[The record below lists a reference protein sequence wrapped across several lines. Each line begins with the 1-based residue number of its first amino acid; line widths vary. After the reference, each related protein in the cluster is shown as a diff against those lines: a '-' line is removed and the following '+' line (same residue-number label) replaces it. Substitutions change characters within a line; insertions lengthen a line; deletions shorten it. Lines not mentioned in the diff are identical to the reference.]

1 MCIFQVICS
10 RCTAPSSELKNQIR
24 SFLEGLSSLEHLHL
38 KMCTFSQYPQ
48 FLLFLGTIVSEF
60 LGRKAP
66 FFIGLWSA
74 LGARGHCHVIAKF
87 FLNIHHPSK
96 IFSFKNLAVKLTTPG
111 VDRSFSNNN
120 PYLLIIHT

>member
-10 RCTAPSSELKNQIR
+10 RFTAASSELKNQIR

-38 KMCTFSQYPQ
+38 KMCKFSPYPQ
-48 FLLFLGTIVSEF
+48 FPLFLGTIVSEF

-74 LGARGHCHVIAKF
+74 LGARGHRHVIAKF
-87 FLNIHHPSK
+87 FLNIYQSSK
-96 IFSFKNLAVKLTTPG
+96 TFSFKNSAVNTEYS
-111 VDRSFSNNN
+111 RSRQKFSYNN

>member
-38 KMCTFSQYPQ
+38 KMYKFSPYPQ
-48 FLLFLGTIVSEF
+48 FLLFLGTIVSQF

-66 FFIGLWSA
+66 SLLQGCGLLW
-74 LGARGHCHVIAKF
+74 GQGG
-87 FLNIHHPSK
+87 
-96 IFSFKNLAVKLTTPG
+96 TTM
-111 VDRSFSNNN
+111 
-120 PYLLIIHT
+120 

>member
-24 SFLEGLSSLEHLHL
+24 RFLEGLSSLEHLHL
-38 KMCTFSQYPQ
+38 KMCKFSPYPQ
-48 FLLFLGTIVSEF
+48 FPLCLGTIVSEF

-66 FFIGLWSA
+66 FSIGLWSA

-87 FLNIHHPSK
+87 FLNIHHSSK
-96 IFSFKNLAVKLTTPG
+96 TFSFKNLAVKLTTPG
-111 VDRSFSNNN
+111 VGRSFSNSN
-120 PYLLIIHT
+120 PYLSIIHT

>member
-38 KMCTFSQYPQ
+38 KMCKFSPYPQ
-48 FLLFLGTIVSEF
+48 FPLFLGTIVSEF

-87 FLNIHHPSK
+87 FLNIHHSSK
-96 IFSFKNLAVKLTTPG
+96 TFSFKNLAVNTEHS
-111 VDRSFSNNN
+111 RSRQKFFK
-120 PYLLIIHT
+120 

>member
-38 KMCTFSQYPQ
+38 KMYKFSPYPQ

-66 FFIGLWSA
+66 FPLTGLWSA
-74 LGARGHCHVIAKF
+74 LGARGYYHVIAKF
-87 FLNIHHPSK
+87 FLNIHHSSK
-96 IFSFKNLAVKLTTPG
+96 TFSLKNLAVNTEHS
-111 VDRSFSNNN
+111 RSRQKFFK
-120 PYLLIIHT
+120 